1 MRRHHTG
8 SPHSLTRCTA
18 CLRYLP
24 CTLPCRQA
32 LQQLNSCPTVEEA
45 ELPEELITNRHILAL
60 PCGSAAVDRATQR
73 ALALPPAPLV
83 TDRPA
88 QAIAA

>member
-1 MRRHHTG
+1 
-8 SPHSLTRCTA
+8 
-18 CLRYLP
+18 
-24 CTLPCRQA
+24 
-32 LQQLNSCPTVEEA
+32 VEEA